1 MHNAW
6 SIVWRGDDLNP
17 NVPAPRPSST
27 LVLLR
32 EGSDR
37 QVDVL
42 LLLRADRGDQ
52 NSVRWVFPGG
62 LVDATDAQARDCCD
76 GLDDATASKH
86 VGVPEGGLNY
96 WIAALRETLEE
107 AGLLLAVD
115 ANGRPVDSAAHA
127 DLLAAWQ
134 RDVHTLPRGQ
144 AGAAFA
150 ALCRA
155 RRWRL
160 PAGSLLP
167 VAHWITPL
175 GMPKRFDTRF
185 FVAAAPPR
193 HEVRVDGVE
202 VVEHRWVPL
211 VDLAAQRG
219 DVSVRGPTLAVA
231 RDLARL
237 PSLDAMLDWAR
248 ALPRCEPVRP
258 RLAIDEKGGRT
269 PVPPWHPAWTEIG
282 RIDPHGRGLGSNVI
296 RPGVTVELATDRW
309 LRITAP
315 NGSVMTGP
323 GTNTYLL
330 RAEGND
336 WVLID
341 PGPDVGSHADAILSE
356 LRRRGARLRA
366 ILVTHTHIDHSPAA
380 QAVKRATGAR
390 CIGRLAEHRAGHDL
404 HFEPDETPADGDR
417 LDFGDGCML
426 RVLHTPGHASN
437 HLCYLHEGER
447 VLFTGDHVMQ
457 GSTVVIGPPDGDMA
471 AYMAS
476 LQRVAAEAGRSYNE
490 IAPGHGF
497 LIGNPARALEALIA
511 HRRRRES
518 KLRTAMVTAGPA
530 SIDILLAAVY
540 DDVPVE
546 RHGVARRSL
555 HAHLLHLERQ
565 GIVGESKGVW
575 NLLEP

>member
-1 MHNAW
+1 MSSAAT
-6 SIVWRGDDLNP
+6 P
-17 NVPAPRPSST
+17 PRSSST

-32 EGSDR
+32 EGGDR
-37 QVDVL
+37 QVEVL

-62 LVDATDAQARDCCD
+62 LIDPTDAQARDLCE
-76 GLDDATASKH
+76 GLDDAAASARL
-86 VGVPEGGLNY
+86 GVPEGGLDY
-96 WIAALRETLEE
+96 WTAALRETLEE
-107 AGLLLAVD
+107 AGLLIALDAQGLPVD
-115 ANGRPVDSAAHA
+115 AMAHA
-127 DLLAAWQ
+127 DMLAAWQ
-134 RDVHTLPRGQ
+134 KDVHSLPRGQ
-144 AGAAFA
+144 AGAALA

-155 RRWRL
+155 RQWRL
-160 PAGSLLP
+160 SAGSLQP

-185 FVAAAPPR
+185 FVTKAPPR
-193 HEVRVDGVE
+193 HDVRVDGVE
-202 VVEHRWVPL
+202 VVEHRWVRIA
-211 VDLAAQRG
+211 DLAAQLG

-248 ALPRCEPVRP
+248 TLPPCEPVRP
-258 RLAIDEKGGRT
+258 RLALDGNGQRS

-282 RIDPHGRGLGSNVI
+282 RIDPHGRGLAHNVI
-296 RPGVTVELATDRW
+296 RPGVPVELATGRW

-315 NGSVMTGP
+315 NGSMMTGP

-330 RAEGND
+330 RAAGED

-341 PGPDVGSHADAILSE
+341 PGPDDGSHVEAILSE
-356 LRRRGARLRA
+356 LKRRHARLRA
-366 ILVTHTHIDHSPAA
+366 ILVTHTHNDHSPAA
-380 QAVKRATGAR
+380 QAIRRATGAR
-390 CIGRLAEHRAGHDL
+390 CIGRLAEHRAGQDPY
-404 HFEPDETPADGDR
+404 FEPEQTPADGDR
-417 LDFGDGCML
+417 LDFGGGCLL

-476 LQRVAAEAGRSYNE
+476 LRRVAAGAGESYDA

-497 LIGNPARALEALIA
+497 LIGDPARALEALIA
-511 HRRRRES
+511 HRRTRES
-518 KLRTAMVTAGPA
+518 KLKVAMAAAGPA
-530 SIDILLAAVY
+530 SVETLLPAVY
-540 DDVPVE
+540 DDVPGA
-546 RHGVARRSL
+546 RHPVARRSL
-555 HAHLLHLERQ
+555 QAHLLHLAQQ
-565 GIVGESKGVW
+565 GIAGESNGVW
-575 NLLEP
+575 SLLEQ